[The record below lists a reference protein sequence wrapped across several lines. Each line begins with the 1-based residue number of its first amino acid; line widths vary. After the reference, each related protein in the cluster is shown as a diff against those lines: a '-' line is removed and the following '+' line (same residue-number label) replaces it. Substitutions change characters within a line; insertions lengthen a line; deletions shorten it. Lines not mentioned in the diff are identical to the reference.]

1 MTDLSIII
9 VTFNNEG
16 TIGSCLKSI
25 SEKIKSNYQII
36 VVDNNSQDKT
46 VQEIKKSNIAVE
58 LIQQSENLGFS
69 KGNNIGV
76 KKALA
81 KLFFFLNPDT
91 LIVDLDIER
100 IVRMIEEEKVGIV
113 APKLML
119 KNGTPQPSVTNF
131 PTHTRAILEY
141 WFGFKNSY
149 RQYVPVSDKPIE
161 IEAVYGAALFIK
173 SEIFES
179 AGRFDEKYFV
189 YFEDLS
195 LCKKIHQLG
204 LKIIYDPLSI
214 VEHAV
219 GSSSKTNPLTNKL
232 FIQSAKVYH
241 GIIGYFVLYLILRF
255 RIYK

>member
-1 MTDLSIII
+1 MIDLSIII
-9 VTFNNEG
+9 VTFNSEG
-16 TIGSCLKSI
+16 TIRDCLKSI
-25 SEKIKSNYQII
+25 SEKIKLNHQII
-36 VVDNNSQDKT
+36 IVDNNSQDKT
-46 VQEIKKSNIAVE
+46 LLEIERSGVRVE
-58 LIQQSENLGFS
+58 LIQQSENLGFA

-81 KLFFFLNPDT
+81 KLLFFLNPDT
-91 LIVDLDIER
+91 KIIDLDIER
-100 IVRMIEEEKVGIV
+100 VKRMIAEDNVGII
-113 APKLML
+113 APKLLL
-119 KNGTPQPSVTNF
+119 KSGIPQPSVTHF
-131 PTHTRAILEY
+131 PTPIRAILEY
-141 WFGFKNSY
+141 WLGFKNSY
-149 RQYVPVSDKPIE
+149 RQYAPSGEKIIE
-161 IEAVYGAALFIK
+161 VEAVYGAALFMK
-173 SEIFES
+173 KEIFEK

-204 LKIIYDPLSI
+204 LKIIYDPLQV

-241 GIIGYFVLYLILRF
+241 GIVGYFVLYLILRF